1 MSVPIELWDVFVAGC
16 APVFTQPSFELFE
29 ELLSAWI
36 RCPGRRTV
44 TRMIRMLDPSPRRA
58 HDAYHRFLREG
69 AWSMT
74 SLWRWLAQRMA
85 AALLGPLKVLDL
97 DLDDTLFHKTGRK
110 VEGAGNF
117 RDAVRST
124 KKRVIY
130 ALGLNLVVM
139 TLRIKAPWGGEPLA
153 LPINVRVYRKGG
165 PSHLDLAVEMLR
177 EVAEWLPN
185 RRIHLCADGAYASLA
200 RRMPPN
206 SDFTSRMRR
215 DAAIYEMAPKPK
227 KKKKRGR
234 PRKKGKRLPTPEEIA
249 RRAKNWISAIIDCRG
264 RPKERLFHIRRV
276 LWYKACPAQ
285 QVLLVIVRDPAG
297 NEPDDFFFTTDLEA
311 YGPDIASRYA
321 GRWSIEDTF
330 RNVKQ
335 CLGGE
340 DPQTWKGH
348 GPERAA
354 CLSLWIYAAV
364 WHWYIKTQGAKPT
377 FLRTPWYPG
386 KATPSFA
393 DALAALRRALWG
405 QRIFARSDSRP
416 LPRKFA
422 AILIGALAEAM

>member
-1 MSVPIELWDVFVAGC
+1 MSGPIELWDVFVAGC
-16 APVFTQPSFELFE
+16 APVFTQPSFELFA
-29 ELLSAWI
+29 ELLSAWVL
-36 RCPGRRTV
+36 CPGRHTV

-69 AWSMT
+69 TWSMA
-74 SLWRWLAQRMA
+74 SLWRLLAVA
-85 AALLGPLKVLDL
+85 LVAALAGSLKALDL

-110 VEGAGNF
+110 VDGAGNF

-124 KKRVIY
+124 TKRVVY

-165 PSHLDLAVEMLR
+165 QSHLDLAVEMLR
-177 EVAEWLPN
+177 EVTEWFPN
-185 RRIHLCADGAYASLA
+185 RKIHLCADGAYASLA
-200 RRMPPN
+200 RRMLPN
-206 SDFTSRMRR
+206 CDFTSRMRR
-215 DAAIYEMAPKPK
+215 DAALYKTPPKRK
-227 KKKKRGR
+227 KKRRGR
-234 PRKKGKRLPTPEEIA
+234 PRKKGKRLATPVEMA
-249 RRAKNWISAIIDCRG
+249 RRTKNWTSAIIDCRG
-264 RPKERLFHIRRV
+264 RPKERLIHVRQV
-276 LWYKACPAQ
+276 LWYATCPTR

-297 NEPDDFFFTTDLEA
+297 KEPDDFFFTTDVEA
-311 YGPDIASRYA
+311 YGPAVASRYA

-364 WHWYIKTQGAKPT
+364 WHWYIETQGTKPT
-377 FLRTPWYPG
+377 FFRTPWYPG
-386 KATPSFA
+386 KTTPSFA

-405 QRIFARSDSRP
+405 RRIFARSDSRP
-416 LPRKFA
+416 LQRKFA
-422 AILIGALAEAM
+422 AILIGALAEAT